1 MMEIRR
7 SLLPQLLSGDEVF
20 VQSTE
25 FSADLASTF
34 DFKSAR
40 DIDAEF
46 LVVRFTRLDTPSL
59 VALPIA
65 YIQPFLAGTQA
76 SLDYSVMS
84 PDIRAMSGLR
94 FVLSRAW
101 LDPDGAMAEAMKPSP
116 PLWGI
121 RANLINRCARARC
134 EIWRIP

>member
-1 MMEIRR
+1 M
-7 SLLPQLLSGDEVF
+7 PQLLSGNEVF

-25 FSADLASTF
+25 FSADLASVF

-40 DIDAEF
+40 DIDARF
-46 LVVRFTRLDTPSL
+46 LVVRFTRLDAPSL

-65 YIQPFLAGTQA
+65 YVQPFLAGAQA
-76 SLDYSVMS
+76 SFDYSVMS

-94 FVLSRAW
+94 FVLGRSW
-101 LDPDGAMAEAMKPSP
+101 LDPVGAIAGAMAPDP